1 MTKDEILQ
9 IKKNYRYDTPEL
21 MEPTIIESH
30 IETNDKLQFSF
41 GNQLAKDETL
51 NEIKIQQI
59 SARIMKETYVVLE
72 FNVIYK
78 NMRDGS
84 EILCKSVLNT
94 VDVSIVKGS
103 MVETNSVNFG
113 DMELIS
119 KMVANFSDK
128 YGYLVGINF
137 YLANG
142 EQLYLGLLID
152 KDGTTIK
159 TLPDDNIIEK
169 EVRTE
174 YSQFINCIEGQM
186 FQIGEY
192 KYYIDYI

>member
-1 MTKDEILQ
+1 
-9 IKKNYRYDTPEL
+9 
-21 MEPTIIESH
+21 
-30 IETNDKLQFSF
+30 
-41 GNQLAKDETL
+41 
-51 NEIKIQQI
+51 
-59 SARIMKETYVVLE
+59 MKETYVVLE

-142 EQLYLGLLID
+142 E
-152 KDGTTIK
+152 
-159 TLPDDNIIEK
+159 
-169 EVRTE
+169 
-174 YSQFINCIEGQM
+174 
-186 FQIGEY
+186 
-192 KYYIDYI
+192 